1 MIRAVSGA
9 FARQKTVPPLSHYPP
24 RLKETAQERM
34 VGLVKAGFP
43 SNDLRVADGKLF
55 LILHETDGAI
65 EL

>member
-1 MIRAVSGA
+1 
-9 FARQKTVPPLSHYPP
+9 
-24 RLKETAQERM
+24 M